1 MKRSPA
7 RRSSRQRRLSS
18 ILDREL
24 GDRSK
29 DAFGHRHFAKALEDL
44 IENEERTP
52 PFSIGLLGSWGT
64 GKSTIKELYL
74 QDLKSSESH
83 RGVKSRRE
91 SIFPITFNAW
101 RHGGEEDLK
110 RALLRT
116 VFLELGGNEDK
127 LDEELFHQINVT
139 ASVRRPVRDW
149 LSETFGQMFCNGIV
163 IVLLFAAIF
172 GLVWLGFYTLDQL
185 TAWPLVVSAL
195 GTMWLAGHL
204 ATHLVKL
211 RLQAPALFQPRT
223 TIAFPSRTAE
233 QYEKLLLGQLLEFL
247 KGPRKSVERLV
258 IFVDD
263 LDRLSAAEM
272 VRGLDAIRN
281 FLELPLGKFKQP
293 IGVVFVISCDEDR
306 VAEALHSKLYHIG
319 AEVLPGTVFTK
330 ADARRYLDRLFQ
342 FRLEIPLFPKQDMRA
357 FARDKLEELDG
368 EVKALE
374 EKGVPVETVID
385 TLIHVGVQ
393 SPRNAIQLLNAFLY
407 SWWIAVERE
416 TDGRG
421 SQSTG
426 ALYDGAVTKHPV
438 MLAAL
443 TVLKVDFPD
452 FYDSVQAR
460 PELLEEFR
468 QVLFGGLEPSAL
480 PLAATES
487 IQPFLQIDKEGKC
500 TSSVRREHG
509 TLRQY
514 LASIEGLRRPKSLQP
529 LLCLAVDPIS
539 RNFGDGAPD
548 IFNALVSGD
557 VQGILETL
565 GRALDTEPLTETQ
578 AALLRELVERA
589 MEDTELRR
597 TNTARVV
604 AELAPRIRGNAR
616 RHLLTSLVRQMVAL
630 KEVRQQVGPAT
641 ALDVIADVTDTDQR
655 EVAGEF
661 ISDLM
666 KKGIVDWKKGGG
678 SAPNID
684 ELSEV
689 VQAAVTLGVTVWRD
703 HGLDARHKQILRTWL
718 LDRTIESAEGS
729 IQLPFSYLNA
739 LVGENTTPL
748 LPELN
753 PDYVEQAIE
762 VLQSETETISDPAST
777 FARLESEFARLA
789 VLGQEERSVLWQ
801 LLTRLVS
808 VKGRDATALAWRAA
822 GVHKDLATPT
832 QAMEFL
838 AAFSARLEK
847 DLSEGDDWL
856 VDWPTAGDQFVD
868 LLNNWR
874 EHLTQATAEPLLPI
888 MTNWAGVEACQD
900 LSIKCLDILRDQSEP
915 AWTQAIETIL
925 AGGLGD
931 MPEKT
936 GRYLGSML
944 GDMSEANKA
953 TFKSQIDSVINSD
966 APEADLTATYRA
978 VLNAAP
984 PASWETQPWSD
995 HLQNAVG
1002 RFGRMHSTP
1011 DFVERILPAIAA
1023 LTPYMAEG
1031 SAAVFISS
1039 LFASAAGQPDAYIK
1053 AHQAFH
1059 GGWPKTS
1066 DHIGDFQPDQIVSR
1080 ACRFIRE
1087 NATNPGIGSVFLSLS
1102 ELAQQDQITDD
1113 TCNQIGSIVPLVWRT
1128 APDAVIVK
1136 DTFVAT
1142 VTTPD
1147 VAAQLALG
1155 VQPPSVDGT
1164 ALASLLEM
1172 ISGTYEDQTR
1182 LMTGPSNPRRPT
1194 RCIGRK
1200 TGWSACVL
1208 VRRDGQ
1214 E

>member
-1 MKRSPA
+1 MKPSPA

-139 ASVRRPVRDW
+139 ASVKRPVRVW

-393 SPRNAIQLLNAFLY
+393 SPRNAIQLLNAFLL

-500 TSSVRREHG
+500 TSSVRRETRHSSAISC
-509 TLRQY
+509 QH
-514 LASIEGLRRPKSLQP
+514 RR
-529 LLCLAVDPIS
+529 V
-539 RNFGDGAPD
+539 
-548 IFNALVSGD
+548 
-557 VQGILETL
+557 ETSQ
-565 GRALDTEPLTETQ
+565 EPS
-578 AALLRELVERA
+578 A
-589 MEDTELRR
+589 
-597 TNTARVV
+597 
-604 AELAPRIRGNAR
+604 
-616 RHLLTSLVRQMVAL
+616 VAL
-630 KEVRQQVGPAT
+630 FGCGPH
-641 ALDVIADVTDTDQR
+641 
-655 EVAGEF
+655 
-661 ISDLM
+661 
-666 KKGIVDWKKGGG
+666 
-678 SAPNID
+678 
-684 ELSEV
+684 LSEF
-689 VQAAVTLGVTVWRD
+689 WR
-703 HGLDARHKQILRTWL
+703 RC
-718 LDRTIESAEGS
+718 
-729 IQLPFSYLNA
+729 
-739 LVGENTTPL
+739 
-748 LPELN
+748 
-753 PDYVEQAIE
+753 
-762 VLQSETETISDPAST
+762 
-777 FARLESEFARLA
+777 
-789 VLGQEERSVLWQ
+789 
-801 LLTRLVS
+801 
-808 VKGRDATALAWRAA
+808 A
-822 GVHKDLATPT
+822 GH
-832 QAMEFL
+832 
-838 AAFSARLEK
+838 
-847 DLSEGDDWL
+847 
-856 VDWPTAGDQFVD
+856 
-868 LLNNWR
+868 
-874 EHLTQATAEPLLPI
+874 
-888 MTNWAGVEACQD
+888 
-900 LSIKCLDILRDQSEP
+900 
-915 AWTQAIETIL
+915 
-925 AGGLGD
+925 
-931 MPEKT
+931 
-936 GRYLGSML
+936 
-944 GDMSEANKA
+944 
-953 TFKSQIDSVINSD
+953 
-966 APEADLTATYRA
+966 
-978 VLNAAP
+978 
-984 PASWETQPWSD
+984 
-995 HLQNAVG
+995 
-1002 RFGRMHSTP
+1002 
-1011 DFVERILPAIAA
+1011 
-1023 LTPYMAEG
+1023 
-1031 SAAVFISS
+1031 
-1039 LFASAAGQPDAYIK
+1039 
-1053 AHQAFH
+1053 
-1059 GGWPKTS
+1059 
-1066 DHIGDFQPDQIVSR
+1066 FQR
-1080 ACRFIRE
+1080 AC
-1087 NATNPGIGSVFLSLS
+1087 L
-1102 ELAQQDQITDD
+1102 
-1113 TCNQIGSIVPLVWRT
+1113 W
-1128 APDAVIVK
+1128 
-1136 DTFVAT
+1136 
-1142 VTTPD
+1142 
-1147 VAAQLALG
+1147 
-1155 VQPPSVDGT
+1155 
-1164 ALASLLEM
+1164 
-1172 ISGTYEDQTR
+1172 
-1182 LMTGPSNPRRPT
+1182 
-1194 RCIGRK
+1194 
-1200 TGWSACVL
+1200 
-1208 VRRDGQ
+1208 
-1214 E
+1214 